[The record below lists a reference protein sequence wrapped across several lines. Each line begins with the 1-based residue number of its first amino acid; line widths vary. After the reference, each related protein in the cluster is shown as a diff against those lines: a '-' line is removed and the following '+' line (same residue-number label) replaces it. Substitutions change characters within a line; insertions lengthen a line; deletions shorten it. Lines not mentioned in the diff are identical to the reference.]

1 MGPHQF
7 LKKWLKWPRT
17 SQMKKSDK
25 RSEGKRIID
34 EDRVE
39 YPTKTPMWS
48 GLKVEA

>member
-1 MGPHQF
+1 
-7 LKKWLKWPRT
+7 
-17 SQMKKSDK
+17 MKKSDK